1 MRWWISSGEKAIL
14 ESDVLVF
21 CAKKEEGELEDEE
34 KEDEGKEEVAKG
46 EKANKDDKESWGQ
59 S

>member
-1 MRWWISSGEKAIL
+1 M
-14 ESDVLVF
+14 LVF
-21 CAKKEEGELEDEE
+21 CAKKEEGELEGEE

-46 EKANKDDKESWGQ
+46 EKTDKDDKESWGQ

>member
-1 MRWWISSGEKAIL
+1 MIP

-21 CAKKEEGELEDEE
+21 CAMGKEEGEL
-34 KEDEGKEEVAKG
+34 KGEGKEEEAK
-46 EKANKDDKESWGQ
+46 EEKDDTESWGQ

>member
-1 MRWWISSGEKAIL
+1 MNSGEKAIL

-21 CAKKEEGELEDEE
+21 CAVKEEEREG
-34 KEDEGKEEVAKG
+34 EGKEEEAK
-46 EKANKDDKESWGQ
+46 EEKDDTESWGQ